1 MMYSMAAVLAMLA
14 GAEAFN
20 APMVQRTP
28 QAAVRLA
35 SVRMADAPETET
47 APEETKEEAPPAPP
61 PPPAVE
67 YSDALPFLTRRAS
80 LGPKGALVGDV
91 GFDPLGFTEIFPLE
105 WLREAELKH
114 CRVCMLAFVGFIF
127 TDFYTLPGFEY
138 TTLEAHD
145 ACVAS
150 GAMSQLLLWIGLLEV
165 VSFISIDQMLRGS
178 GRDAGDFGF
187 DPIGFSSDPKVK
199 EQMQMKE
206 LANGRLAMFACG
218 GVITQAVLTGNTF
231 PYLYGDATT
240 FGSGGDFAW
249 NVVSL

>member
-1 MMYSMAAVLAMLA
+1 MAAGRSRRCV
-14 GAEAFN
+14 
-20 APMVQRTP
+20 
-28 QAAVRLA
+28 AAAANSDLLSGGKFA
-35 SVRMADAPETET
+35 H
-47 APEETKEEAPPAPP
+47 
-61 PPPAVE
+61 AV
-67 YSDALPFLTRRAS
+67 A
-80 LGPKGALVGDV
+80 ALVS
-91 GFDPLGFTEIFPLE
+91 LSLLSLQA

-178 GRDAGDFGF
+178 GREPGDFGF

-199 EQMQMKE
+199 ADLQMKE
-206 LANGRLAMFACG
+206 LANGRLAMFATG

-231 PYLYGDATT
+231 PYLYGDATGPGVFT
-240 FGSGGDFAW
+240 GGDFPW
-249 NVVSL
+249 NVVP